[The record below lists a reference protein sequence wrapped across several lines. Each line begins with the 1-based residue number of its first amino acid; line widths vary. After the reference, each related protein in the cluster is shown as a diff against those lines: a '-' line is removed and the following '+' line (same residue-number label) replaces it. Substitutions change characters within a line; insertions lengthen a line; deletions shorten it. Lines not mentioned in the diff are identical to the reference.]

1 MSETT
6 RSSRSTKADEPPVDP
21 EAAAEAEKAKR
32 ADAGVTGDPSGNP
45 AGVAFSDR
53 IADAKFALR
62 NQGHSLIEGL
72 LDDMLAALQRLEAK
86 LFGG

>member
-1 MSETT
+1 MSDT
-6 RSSRSTKADEPPVDP
+6 RSSRGKADDTPVDP

-45 AGVAFSDR
+45 AGVAFADR

-62 NQGHSLIEGL
+62 NQGHTLIEDL
-72 LDDMLAALQRLEAK
+72 MDDMLAGMQRLESK
-86 LFGG
+86 LLGG

>member
-1 MSETT
+1 MSDT
-6 RSSRSTKADEPPVDP
+6 RSSRSKADDTPVDP

-45 AGVAFSDR
+45 AGVAFSQR

-62 NQGHSLIEGL
+62 NQGHTLIEDL
-72 LDDMLAALQRLEAK
+72 MDDMLAGLQRLEAK
-86 LFGG
+86 LLGG

>member
-1 MSETT
+1 MSET

-32 ADAGVTGDPSGNP
+32 ADAGV
-45 AGVAFSDR
+45 
-53 IADAKFALR
+53 
-62 NQGHSLIEGL
+62 
-72 LDDMLAALQRLEAK
+72 AALQRVETK